1 MPEEL
6 KSIGE
11 DYQKLSKDGF
21 DAAVRS
27 FAEVNKGF
35 QALTAEVTDYS
46 KKTFDDGCRTWEQL
60 VGAKSVGQMI
70 EIQSQFAKKAYDNY
84 MSEMSKLGEMYVAI
98 ARNAS
103 KPVEQA
109 TARRTA

>member
-6 KSIGE
+6 KNIGE

-27 FAEVNKGF
+27 IGEINRGF
-35 QALTAEVTDYS
+35 QALAAEVTDYS
-46 KKTFDDGCRTWEQL
+46 KKAFEDSFRVWEDL
-60 VGAKSVGQMI
+60 LGARSMGQMI
-70 EIQSQFAKKAYDNY
+70 EIQSQYAKRAYDRY
-84 MSEMSKLGEMYVAI
+84 MSEMSKLGEMYLSI

-103 KPVEQA
+103 KPVE
-109 TARRTA
+109 RTAARKVA

>member
-35 QALTAEVTDYS
+35 QTLTAEMTDYS
-46 KKTFDDGCRTWEQL
+46 KRVRRRLPCLGAVSRREVGGADDRNSI
-60 VGAKSVGQMI
+60 SVRQEG
-70 EIQSQFAKKAYDNY
+70 
-84 MSEMSKLGEMYVAI
+84 V
-98 ARNAS
+98 
-103 KPVEQA
+103 
-109 TARRTA
+109 

>member
-46 KKTFDDGCRTWEQL
+46 K
-60 VGAKSVGQMI
+60 
-70 EIQSQFAKKAYDNY
+70 
-84 MSEMSKLGEMYVAI
+84 
-98 ARNAS
+98 
-103 KPVEQA
+103 
-109 TARRTA
+109 